1 MDQEITF
8 SEQIGPIIHI
18 NCTPCHRPGEAGP
31 FKLITYRDVAKRAKM
46 VKHVTETRY
55 MPPWP
60 ADRNYTHFLD
70 EWGLSDNEILMI
82 KAWVAKGSPQGDK
95 NKVLYPPLIKVG
107 HFDPLLGVRFGAFW

>member
-1 MDQEITF
+1 MDQEIVF
-8 SEQIGPIIHI
+8 SEQIAPIIHN

-46 VKHVTETRY
+46 VKFVTETRY

-82 KAWVAKGSPQGDK
+82 KHGSLK
-95 NKVLYPPLIKVG
+95 A
-107 HFDPLLGVRFGAFW
+107 LLRVIRTKFCILQFMQKDRCLVSRI